1 MLPKG
6 ANLQK
11 IHNGNRTY
19 AITPHLPGGFI
30 KPDVMR
36 KYADIA
42 EKYHGVMKLTSAQR
56 IMITGLK
63 A

>member
-11 IHNGNRTY
+11 IHNGEKAY

-30 KPDVMR
+30 KPDVMEKYAHVAR
-36 KYADIA
+36 KY
-42 EKYHGVMKLTSAQR
+42 GGTLKLTSAQR
-56 IMITGLK
+56 IMITD
-63 A
+63 